1 MEEELWRPVCNYEN
15 YEVSNLGRIRNK
27 KFDRI
32 IKPFNHCNGYDLV
45 DLANKGVG
53 KTHTVHRI
61 VANAWI
67 PNTENKPQIDHWD
80 NNKKNNAVSNLS
92 WVTALEN
99 IVRTPRVQNA
109 RRRNAWIEE
118 SRRFLAISI

>member
-15 YEVSNLGRIRNK
+15 YEVSNLGRVRNK

-32 IKPFNHCNGYDLV
+32 IKPFNHVCGYDLV
-45 DLANKGVG
+45 DLAVKGIS
-53 KTHTVHRI
+53 KTHTVHRL
-61 VANAWI
+61 VATAWI
-67 PNTENKPQIDHWD
+67 PNPENKPQIDHWD

-109 RRRNAWIEE
+109 RRRNAWLEE
-118 SRRFLAISI
+118 SRRFLAISV

>member
-32 IKPFNHCNGYDLV
+32 IKPFNHVCGYDLV
-45 DLANKGVG
+45 DLATNGVS

-61 VANAWI
+61 VATAWI
-67 PNTENKPQIDHWD
+67 PNPENKPQIDHWD

-109 RRRNAWIEE
+109 RRRNAWLEE